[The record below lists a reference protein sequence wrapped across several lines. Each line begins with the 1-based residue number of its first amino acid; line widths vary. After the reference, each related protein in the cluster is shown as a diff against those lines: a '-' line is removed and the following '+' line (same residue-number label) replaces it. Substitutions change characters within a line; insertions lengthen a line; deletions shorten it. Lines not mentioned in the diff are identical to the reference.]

1 VRPFISASADPEARP
16 SSEIDLVASLTHTGQ
31 HWAALVDAGRL
42 RTTVSEQFSPIN
54 AANLRRA
61 HELVESGRMR
71 GKVVL
76 SGFQP
81 R

>member
-1 VRPFISASADPEARP
+1 MRTS
-16 SSEIDLVASLTHTGQ
+16 
-31 HWAALVDAGRL
+31 GRL
-42 RTTVSEQFSPIN
+42 RSTVSERFSPIN

-76 SGFQP
+76 SGF
-81 R
+81 